1 MTGLSPFPDLSKIE
15 EALSYG
21 AGVEFD
27 RAREALDRVS
37 RALDV
42 LLEGAR
48 DLGVRLSE
56 DPERLA
62 ALFVSH
68 AENLQRQHNA
78 TANTP
83 HSC

>member
-1 MTGLSPFPDLSKIE
+1 MTGFSPFPDLSKIE
-15 EALSYG
+15 EALSCG
-21 AGVEFD
+21 TGVEFD

-56 DPERLA
+56 DPEQLA
-62 ALFVSH
+62 TLLVSH
-68 AENLQRQHNA
+68 AKNLQRQRNA